1 MPMTPRILVA
11 DDEPSIVM
19 AVQDELV
26 FEGFEVHAAANGP
39 DALAKARA
47 VRPDV
52 LLLDLMLPGMNG
64 FDVCRQ
70 LRPERPDLWIII
82 LTVRGQEADRVIGFE
97 VGADD
102 YVTKPFS
109 LRELVGRIKVGLRR
123 ANVTEPGRRFGFGN
137 IEVDLGAHTVLKGG
151 TEVQLTPKEF
161 EILELLIHRAG
172 DVLTR
177 DEFLNELWG
186 QDVYVTHR
194 TVDTHV
200 AGLRKKL
207 EPDPNNPIYILGVR
221 GVGYRFDRKLI
232 ETLTPPSRP

>member
-1 MPMTPRILVA
+1 MPTPPRILVA

-19 AVQDELV
+19 AVHDELV
-26 FEGFEVHAAANGP
+26 FEGFEVHAATNGP
-39 DALAKARA
+39 EALAKARA
-47 VRPDV
+47 IRPDV
-52 LLLDLMLPGMNG
+52 LLLDLMLPGTNG

-82 LTVRGQEADRVIGFE
+82 LTVRGQEADRVTGFE

-123 ANVTEPGRRFGFGN
+123 ANGTEPGRRYAFGD

-151 TEVQLTPKEF
+151 AELQLTPKEF
-161 EILELLIHRAG
+161 EILELLIRRAG
-172 DVLTR
+172 EVVAR
-177 DEFLNELWG
+177 DEFLNTLWG

-194 TVDTHV
+194 TVDTHM
-200 AGLRKKL
+200 AALRRKL
-207 EPDPNNPIYILGVR
+207 EPDPNNPTYIVGVR

-232 ETLTPPSRP
+232 ETLTRSSRT